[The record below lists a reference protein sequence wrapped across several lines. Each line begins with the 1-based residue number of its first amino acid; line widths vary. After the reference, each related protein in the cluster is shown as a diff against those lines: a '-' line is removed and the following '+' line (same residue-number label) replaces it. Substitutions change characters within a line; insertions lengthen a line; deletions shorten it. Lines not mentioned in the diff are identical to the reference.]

1 VRVLIV
7 PNNDNASAIDAA
19 GRLAAWLTANG
30 HEPVLFEAD
39 AKAAGLER
47 HVSRGDMA
55 DVSLVVALGGDG
67 TILAAVHALDG
78 VEVPILGVHLG
89 RLGFL
94 SGAEADEMT
103 EAVAQALAGSARI
116 ERLVQLEATVEGPD
130 GTIGTF
136 RGLNEAFVGREATA
150 RVVEVSLAV
159 NGRELQRFM
168 CDGVIVA
175 TPAGSTAY
183 SLSVGGP
190 IVSPAV
196 RGLVLVPVGAHTL
209 AQRAF
214 VLGPDDVVEV
224 TFPNAV
230 RASACVTLDG
240 MHPVCAAPLERV
252 TVRLSDAAVP
262 LVRLR
267 DRDFYDVVRRKFLGG

>member
-1 VRVLIV
+1 
-7 PNNDNASAIDAA
+7 
-19 GRLAAWLTANG
+19 
-30 HEPVLFEAD
+30 
-39 AKAAGLER
+39 
-47 HVSRGDMA
+47 
-55 DVSLVVALGGDG
+55 VALGTAKLVTSG
-67 TILAAVHALDG
+67 TGAG
-78 VEVPILGVHLG
+78 Q
-89 RLGFL
+89 FL
-94 SGAEADEMT
+94 QASGLLNQ
-103 EAVAQALAGSARI
+103 V
-116 ERLVQLEATVEGPD
+116 TVVDTRDTDTGWNIT
-130 GTIGTF
+130 GTMGTF